1 MSLVR
6 VWTDVGARKP
16 KPLLAKIVSSK
27 NGIHTI
33 KYLSPVADNSHLFRY
48 EEDVYEIDD
57 ESICEYLNLD
67 DEADIGFRINEEGD
81 YYKASSDD
89 DYAPSEEE
97 DETTSGDEE
106 EEDLE
111 EDLEADEEEFET
123 EEEEEEEEE

>member
-97 DETTSGDEE
+97 DETTSGDEDLE
-106 EEDLE
+106 EED
-111 EDLEADEEEFET
+111 DMEEFET
-123 EEEEEEEEE
+123 EEEEEEEEEE

>member
-27 NGIHTI
+27 NGIHSI
-33 KYLSPVADNSHLFRY
+33 RYLSPSADNTHIFRY

-67 DEADIGFRINEEGD
+67 DEADMGFRLNEEGD
-81 YYKASSDD
+81 FYKASSDD
-89 DYAPSEEE
+89 DYEPSEED
-97 DETTSGDEE
+97 DETTSGD
-106 EEDLE
+106 D
-111 EDLEADEEEFET
+111 EADEEEFET
-123 EEEEEEEEE
+123 EEDEEEAEEE

>member
-27 NGIHTI
+27 NGIHSI
-33 KYLSPVADNSHLFRY
+33 RYLSPSADNTHIFRY

-67 DEADIGFRINEEGD
+67 DEADIGFRLNEEGD
-81 YYKASSDD
+81 FYKASSDD
-89 DYAPSEEE
+89 DYEPSEED
-97 DETTSGDEE
+97 DETTSGDDEA
-106 EEDLE
+106 D
-111 EDLEADEEEFET
+111 EADEEEFET
-123 EEEEEEEEE
+123 EEDEEEAEEE

>member
-33 KYLSPVADNSHLFRY
+33 KYLSPTADNTHVFRY
-48 EEDVYEIDD
+48 EDDLYEIDD

-89 DYAPSEEE
+89 DYEPSEEE

-106 EEDLE
+106 DEDV
-111 EDLEADEEEFET
+111 EAEEEEFET
-123 EEEEEEEEE
+123 EDEEEEEEEEEE

>member
-27 NGIHTI
+27 NGIHSI
-33 KYLSPVADNSHLFRY
+33 RYLSPSADNTHIFRY

-67 DEADIGFRINEEGD
+67 DEADIGFRINEAGD
-81 YYKASSDD
+81 FYKASSDD
-89 DYAPSEEE
+89 DYEPSEEE
-97 DETTSGDEE
+97 DETTSDDDDLNDENE
-106 EEDLE
+106 EQAED
-111 EDLEADEEEFET
+111 FET
-123 EEEEEEEEE
+123 EEEEEEE

>member
-27 NGIHTI
+27 NGIHSI
-33 KYLSPVADNSHLFRY
+33 RYLSPSADNTHIFRY
-48 EEDVYEIDD
+48 EEDIYEIDD

-81 YYKASSDD
+81 FYKASSDD
-89 DYAPSEEE
+89 DYEPSEEG
-97 DETTSGDEE
+97 DETTSDDDDLDDENE
-106 EEDLE
+106 EQAED
-111 EDLEADEEEFET
+111 FET
-123 EEEEEEEEE
+123 EEEEEEKDGEEE

>member
-27 NGIHTI
+27 NGIHSI
-33 KYLSPVADNSHLFRY
+33 RYLSPSADNTHIFRY
-48 EEDVYEIDD
+48 EEDIYEIDD

-81 YYKASSDD
+81 FYKASSDD
-89 DYAPSEEE
+89 DYEPSEEE
-97 DETTSGDEE
+97 DETTSDDDDLDDENE
-106 EEDLE
+106 EHAED
-111 EDLEADEEEFET
+111 FET
-123 EEEEEEEEE
+123 EEEEEEEDGEEE

>member
-27 NGIHTI
+27 NGIHSI
-33 KYLSPVADNSHLFRY
+33 RYLSPSIDNSHIFRY

-67 DEADIGFRINEEGD
+67 DESEIGFRMNEEGD
-81 YYKASSDD
+81 FYKASSDD
-89 DYAPSEEE
+89 DYEPSDEE

-106 EEDLE
+106 DEEDP
-111 EDLEADEEEFET
+111 EDEDEEQAEDFET
-123 EEEEEEEEE
+123 EEEEEEE

>member
-27 NGIHTI
+27 NGIHSI
-33 KYLSPVADNSHLFRY
+33 RYLSPSADNTRIFRY
-48 EEDVYEIDD
+48 EEDIYEIDD

-81 YYKASSDD
+81 FYKASSDD
-89 DYAPSEEE
+89 DYEPSEEE
-97 DETTSGDEE
+97 DETTSDDDDLDDENE
-106 EEDLE
+106 EQAED
-111 EDLEADEEEFET
+111 FET
-123 EEEEEEEEE
+123 EEEEEEEDGEEE

>member
-27 NGIHTI
+27 NGTHTI

-97 DETTSGDEE
+97 DETTSGDEDLE
-106 EEDLE
+106 EED
-111 EDLEADEEEFET
+111 DIEADEEEFET

>member
-27 NGIHTI
+27 NGIHSI
-33 KYLSPVADNSHLFRY
+33 RYLSPSADNTHIFRY
-48 EEDVYEIDD
+48 EEDIYEIDD

-81 YYKASSDD
+81 FYKASSDD
-89 DYAPSEEE
+89 DYEPSEEE
-97 DETTSGDEE
+97 DETTSDDDDLDDENE
-106 EEDLE
+106 EQAED
-111 EDLEADEEEFET
+111 FET
-123 EEEEEEEEE
+123 EEEEDDGEEE

>member
-27 NGIHTI
+27 NGTHTI

-97 DETTSGDEE
+97 DETTSGDEDLE
-106 EEDLE
+106 EED
-111 EDLEADEEEFET
+111 DIEADEEEFET
-123 EEEEEEEEE
+123 DEEEEEEEE

>member
-27 NGIHTI
+27 NGIHSI
-33 KYLSPVADNSHLFRY
+33 RYLSPSADNTHIFRY

-81 YYKASSDD
+81 FYKASSDD
-89 DYAPSEEE
+89 DYEPSEED
-97 DETTSGDEE
+97 DETTSGDE
-106 EEDLE
+106 
-111 EDLEADEEEFET
+111 DEEELDDEQAEDFET
-123 EEEEEEEEE
+123 EEEEQEEDGEEE

>member
-27 NGIHTI
+27 NGIHSI
-33 KYLSPVADNSHLFRY
+33 RYLSPSADNTHIFRY

-81 YYKASSDD
+81 FYKASSDD
-89 DYAPSEEE
+89 DYEPSEEE
-97 DETTSGDEE
+97 DETTSDDDEA
-106 EEDLE
+106 D
-111 EDLEADEEEFET
+111 EADEEEFET
-123 EEEEEEEEE
+123 EEDEEEAEEE

>member
-27 NGIHTI
+27 NGIHSI
-33 KYLSPVADNSHLFRY
+33 RYLSPSADNTHIFRY

-81 YYKASSDD
+81 FYKASSDD
-89 DYAPSEEE
+89 DYEPSEEE
-97 DETTSGDEE
+97 DETTSDDDDLDDENE
-106 EEDLE
+106 EQAED
-111 EDLEADEEEFET
+111 FET
-123 EEEEEEEEE
+123 EEEEEEE

>member
-27 NGIHTI
+27 NGIHSI
-33 KYLSPVADNSHLFRY
+33 RYLSPSIDNSHIFRY

-67 DEADIGFRINEEGD
+67 DEADIGFRMNEEGD
-81 YYKASSDD
+81 FYKASSDD
-89 DYAPSEEE
+89 DYEPSDEE

-106 EEDLE
+106 
-111 EDLEADEEEFET
+111 DEEEPEDEDEEQAEDFET
-123 EEEEEEEEE
+123 EEEEEEE

>member
-6 VWTDVGARKP
+6 VWTDVGARKA

-97 DETTSGDEE
+97 DETTSGDEDLE
-106 EEDLE
+106 EED
-111 EDLEADEEEFET
+111 DMEEFET
-123 EEEEEEEEE
+123 EEEEEEEEEE

>member
-16 KPLLAKIVSSK
+16 KPLLAKIVSST

-48 EEDVYEIDD
+48 EDDVYEIDD

-89 DYAPSEEE
+89 DYEPSEEE

-106 EEDLE
+106 EE

-123 EEEEEEEEE
+123 EEEEEEE

>member
-27 NGIHTI
+27 NGIHSI
-33 KYLSPVADNSHLFRY
+33 RYLSPSADNTHIFRY

-67 DEADIGFRINEEGD
+67 DEADIGFRLNEEGD
-81 YYKASSDD
+81 FYKASSDD
-89 DYAPSEEE
+89 DYEPSEED
-97 DETTSGDEE
+97 DETTSGDE
-106 EEDLE
+106 DL
-111 EDLEADEEEFET
+111 DDEADEEAFET
-123 EEEEEEEEE
+123 EDEEEEEEEAEEE

>member
-27 NGIHTI
+27 NGIHSI
-33 KYLSPVADNSHLFRY
+33 RYLSPSADNTHIFRY

-81 YYKASSDD
+81 FYKASSDD
-89 DYAPSEEE
+89 DYEPSEEE
-97 DETTSGDEE
+97 DETTSDDDDLDDENE
-106 EEDLE
+106 EQAED
-111 EDLEADEEEFET
+111 FET
-123 EEEEEEEEE
+123 EEEEEEEDGEEE

>member
-97 DETTSGDEE
+97 DETTSGDEDLE
-106 EEDLE
+106 EED
-111 EDLEADEEEFET
+111 DIEADEEEFET
-123 EEEEEEEEE
+123 DEEEEEEEE